1 MPDMPE
7 VFNPIDASWLPVLRS
22 SGAVERVPPWRVSDR
37 IRAGGIAVPDR
48 SGA

>member
-37 IRAGGIAVPDR
+37 IRASGIAMPDR